1 MNINNGVS
9 SEINSPKDTAFFG
22 PNDDMNSYKQQD
34 VSADEIVLT
43 LEDFDHLRIT
53 KEKNIPSV
61 KPIINLGGCPI
72 AKPGNLTGV
81 SAVGKGGKTAFT
93 SVLIAGAISKTG
105 VVDGFADVDVLPNVD
120 GKAVLSFDTEQ
131 SEDDQQY
138 NLNTILKRAGMQQTP
153 EYYRE
158 YNLLMEDFKNYQR
171 VVNEIC
177 ERSNERFGGIHLIR
191 IDGVVDFIRSVNDED
206 SAYNILEYFRSI
218 SIKYNCA
225 VIVILHL
232 NPTNSRTKSEDI
244 KEAGHIGT
252 ILAKK
257 CFALIRI
264 VKKGEVSTID
274 AKYLR
279 RASADDIPLIH
290 FRYSKDKGYHIR
302 VDAADFD
309 VEDMAEKMKNEK
321 LKTFAKKVCK
331 PGSSYQH
338 KILAQ
343 LICDESGKKIS
354 AAKNWLN
361 DMLSLHFIDKG
372 NDGLYRL
379 NIENVG

>member
-9 SEINSPKDTAFFG
+9 SENISPKVTAFFG

-34 VSADEIVLT
+34 ESVEINVPT

-53 KEKNIPSV
+53 KEKIIPIV
-61 KPIINLGGCPI
+61 KPIITLGGCPI

-81 SAVGKGGKTAFT
+81 SAAGKGGKTAFT

-105 VVDGFADVDVLPNVD
+105 EVDGFADVDVLPNVD

-158 YNLLMEDFKNYQR
+158 YNLLMEDFDKYKHD
-171 VVNEIC
+171 VDFVC
-177 ERSNERFGGIHLIR
+177 ELSNEKFGGIHLIR
-191 IDGVVDFIRSVNDED
+191 IDGVVDFIRSVNDEA
-206 SAYNILEYFRSI
+206 SAYEILEYFRSI

-225 VIVILHL
+225 VIVIMHL

-257 CFALIRI
+257 CFAMIRI

-279 RASADDIPLIH
+279 RASADEIPLIH

-302 VDAADFD
+302 VDAADVD
-309 VEDMAEKMKNEK
+309 VQDMAEKVKNEK
-321 LKTFAKKVCK
+321 MKSAAKKICN

-338 KILAQ
+338 KILIQ
-343 LICDESGKKIS
+343 LICDEFKKAES
-354 AAKNWLN
+354 TAKNWLN